1 MVDLGFLRGHPWLKT
16 LGVLHYPS
24 FWIFRTEKSFSAQ
37 LTSQTETLE
46 VSVASVS
53 VEMTVWFSPLICL

>member
-1 MVDLGFLRGHPWLKT
+1 MVKNFGGFT
-16 LGVLHYPS
+16 LYPS

>member
-1 MVDLGFLRGHPWLKT
+1 MLKNFGGFT
-16 LGVLHYPS
+16 LYPS
-24 FWIFRTEKSFSAQ
+24 FLILHPEKSSYAQ

>member
-1 MVDLGFLRGHPWLKT
+1 MVKNFGGFT
-16 LGVLHYPS
+16 LYPS
-24 FWIFRTEKSFSAQ
+24 FLIFHTEKSSSAE

-46 VSVASVS
+46 VNVASVS